1 VLLRKA
7 NAGLGRSVVG
17 VGTGGF
23 SISFVGIGVADGLSI
38 GVGELRVSAVAS
50 GEGDAPI
57 LGLGVGA
64 GYLPLVS
71 PVLSPARVTSQAIK
85 TPEAPRTRTIA
96 NTHGNTP
103 LLDSPRASTAPAGE
117 AI

>member
-7 NAGLGRSVVG
+7 KAGFGRSVVG

-23 SISFVGIGVADGLSI
+23 SISCVGLGVADGLSI
-38 GVGELRVSAVAS
+38 GVGEFSTVAS
-50 GEGDAPI
+50 GEGVAPI
-57 LGLGVGA
+57 LGTGVGA
-64 GYLPLVS
+64 GNFPLVS
-71 PVLSPARVTSQAIK
+71 PPPPRVTSQAIR

-103 LLDSPRASTAPAGE
+103 LRDSPGVASDLAEPG
-117 AI
+117 I